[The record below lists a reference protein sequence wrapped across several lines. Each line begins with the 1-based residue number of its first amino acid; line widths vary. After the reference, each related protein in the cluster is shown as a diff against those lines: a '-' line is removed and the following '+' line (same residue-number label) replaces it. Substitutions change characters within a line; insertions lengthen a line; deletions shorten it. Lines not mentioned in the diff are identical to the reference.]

1 MCSPTRR
8 TTQGSRGARCS
19 RSSTVTLTPT
29 LTLTLIKAPAPS
41 APGGEGPLARKW
53 AALRLLVEAGL
64 DVLYVDVDGVLGS
77 SPWAVSSG

>member
-1 MCSPTRR
+1 MTPT
-8 TTQGSRGARCS
+8 
-19 RSSTVTLTPT
+19 LT

-41 APGGEGPLARKW
+41 APGGGGPLERKW

-77 SPWAVSSG
+77 SPWAVSRE